1 MTYKTILVNCD
12 TAPTSEKR
20 IELASEIAQQQQA
33 HLVGLFVRA
42 NVVMPAYMEAGIGPD
57 LIALQEKRG
66 KEQSAAAKAIFDRVT
81 QRMGGSNEWRDTGG
95 DVYDQTAMQ
104 ARYADLVVMGQY
116 DAKLDDPDIIP
127 DLPET
132 VMMNAGRPVLVVP
145 YIGVK
150 GKLMGGH
157 VLVGWNASREATRAV
172 VDSLP
177 FLKVASAVTV
187 LAVNPKPGTR
197 GHGEQP
203 GADVAQFLARHGV
216 KVTASF
222 TVADDI
228 DPGDALLSRASD
240 VNADM
245 MVLGAYG
252 HSRLREMV
260 VGGVTRK
267 VLATMTVP
275 VLFSH

>member
-1 MTYKTILVNCD
+1 MGYKTILVNCD
-12 TAPTSEKR
+12 TSPTTEKR
-20 IELASEIAQQQQA
+20 IELASEIAQKNEA

-42 NVVMPAYMEAGIGPD
+42 NVVLPAYMEAGIGPD
-57 LIALQEKRG
+57 LIVLQEKRG
-66 KEQSAAAKAIFDRVT
+66 KEQSAAAKAIFERVA
-81 QRMGGSNEWRDTGG
+81 QRMGGSYEWRDTGG
-95 DVYDQTAMQ
+95 DVYDQTSMQ
-104 ARYADLVVMGQY
+104 ARYSDLVVMGQFNPE
-116 DAKLDDPDIIP
+116 LDDPDIIP
-127 DLPET
+127 DLAET
-132 VMMNAGRPVLVVP
+132 VMMDSGRPVLVLP

-150 GKLMGGH
+150 GKVMGGH
-157 VLVGWNASREATRAV
+157 VLVGWNVSREASRAV

-177 FLKVASAVTV
+177 FLKAASAVTV
-187 LAVNPKPGTR
+187 LAVNPKSGAR

-216 KVTASF
+216 KVTASY

-228 DPGDALLSRASD
+228 DAGDALLSRAAD

-260 VGGVTRK
+260 IGGVTRK
-267 VLATMTVP
+267 VLGTMTVP

>member
-1 MTYKTILVNCD
+1 MGYKTILVNCD
-12 TAPTSEKR
+12 TSPATEKR
-20 IELASEIAQQQQA
+20 IELAADIARQTQA

-42 NVVMPAYMEAGIGPD
+42 NVVMPAYMEAGIGPE
-57 LIALQEKRG
+57 LIALQERRG
-66 KEQSAAAKAIFDRVT
+66 KEQSAKAKAIFDRVM
-81 QRMGGSNEWRDTGG
+81 QRAGGSAEWRDTNG
-95 DVYDQTAMQ
+95 DVYDLTSMN
-104 ARYADLVVMGQY
+104 ARYADLVVMGQHNP
-116 DAKLDDPDIIP
+116 DLDDPDVIA

-132 VMMNAGRPVLVVP
+132 VMLDAGRPVLVLP
-145 YIGVK
+145 YVGVK
-150 GKLMGGH
+150 GKVMGGH
-157 VLVGWNASREATRAV
+157 VLVGWNAGREATRAV
-172 VDSLP
+172 SDALP
-177 FLKVASAVTV
+177 FLKAASAVTV
-187 LAVNPKPGTR
+187 LAVNPRPGLR
-197 GHGEQP
+197 GHGDEP
-203 GADVAQFLARHGV
+203 GADIAQFLARHGV

-228 DPGDALLSRASD
+228 DAGDALLSRAAD